1 MASHAGAEK
10 RRTIACRSTPFDP
23 LREFRIFFALAKRWL
38 DRQRF
43 ALATLLRDTELDG
56 SLYLT
61 NRRYC

>member
-23 LREFRIFFALAKRWL
+23 LREFRIFFALA
-38 DRQRF
+38 
-43 ALATLLRDTELDG
+43 TLLRDTELDG